1 MRKLFRSM
9 VLAGT
14 AVGLM
19 GSSSALA
26 QTKVLFDGA
35 HAQTAGNADWV
46 MDEDTCGIAQRYP
59 TPAQSGI
66 TATTPETYWGG
77 AYSAFGVALVKKG
90 FAVESLPKGVP
101 ITYGDT
107 SNAQDL
113 KNYKVFILPEPN
125 IRYTT
130 AERTAIQSFVKNG
143 GGLFLIADHWNSDRN
158 NDTWDSPEIMNDLMV
173 GVSWGLHFQ
182 VEGQTDNWFNDNP
195 NSNYTKDTSS
205 PIIYTGPYGKA
216 SVGKGLGLFGS
227 TSMTLNPTANATVK
241 GHVWMTSGTAGS
253 TSKVTFATSTDGLGR
268 IAAIG
273 DSSPSEDATNG
284 CGHNTHNGWE
294 NTTYD
299 NALIH
304 LNAIAWLAGA
314 GSGGGTT
321 DTIAPTA
328 PSSLSAS
335 AASGSQVNLS
345 WTGSTDNV
353 GVASYNVYRSTNNST
368 FSAVASVSGT
378 THSDTG
384 LASST
389 TYYYRVTADD
399 AAGNESA
406 VSNTASATTG
416 AATSPAQVII
426 NEILANEPG
435 SDVSKEFVELVN
447 VGGAS
452 LDISGWTISD
462 ATGVRHTFASGTSLA
477 AGKAR
482 VVYGGAAGIPAG
494 LTNAV
499 AASTGQLNLSNS
511 GDTVTLKN
519 SAGSTINAYTY
530 SSSLAGTDGVSMNR
544 SPDTSAT
551 GSFVLHTS
559 VSTLSSSGGTRANGT
574 AF

>member
-1 MRKLFRSM
+1 MRKLFRS
-9 VLAGT
+9 LLFAGT

-19 GSSSALA
+19 GPASALA
-26 QTKVLFDGA
+26 QTKVLFDA
-35 HAQTAGNADWV
+35 MHAQTAGNADWV
-46 MDEDTCGIAQRYP
+46 MDEDTCGVAQRYP

-66 TATTPETYWGG
+66 TASTPETYWGG

-90 FAVESLPKGVP
+90 FAVESLPTGSR

-113 KNYKVFILPEPN
+113 ANYKVFILPEPN

-130 AERTAIQSFVKNG
+130 AERTAIQTFVKNG

-182 VEGQTDNWFNDNP
+182 VDPEANNWFNDNP
-195 NSNYTKDTSS
+195 NSNFTSDATS
-205 PIIYTGPYGKA
+205 PIIYTGPYGA
-216 SVGKGLGLFGS
+216 ATRGKGLGLFGS
-227 TSMTLNPTANATVK
+227 TSMTLNPTANPNVK
-241 GHVWMTSGTAGS
+241 GHVWMTTGTAGS
-253 TSKVTFATSTDGLGR
+253 NTQVTFATSTDGAGR

-284 CGHNTHNGWE
+284 CGHTTHNGWE

-304 LNAIAWLAGA
+304 LNAMAWLAGA
-314 GSGGGTT
+314 GGGGGT
-321 DTIAPTA
+321 DTTAPTA
-328 PSSLSAS
+328 PSNLSAS
-335 AASGSQVNLS
+335 AASSSQVNLS

-378 THSDTG
+378 SHSDTG

-406 VSNTASATTG
+406 ASNTASATTG
-416 AATSPAQVII
+416 TATSAAKVII

-435 SDVSKEFVELVN
+435 SDVAKEFVELVN

-452 LDISGWTISD
+452 IDISGWTLWD
-462 ATGVRHTFASGTSLA
+462 ATGLRHTFASGTTLA
-477 AGKAR
+477 AGKAL
-482 VVYGGAAGIPAG
+482 VVFGASTGIPTG

-499 AASTGQLNLSNS
+499 AASTGTLALGNS
-511 GDTVTLKN
+511 GDTVTVKN
-519 SAGSTINAYTY
+519 SAGTSINAYTY
-530 SSSLAGTDGVSMNR
+530 PSSLAGTDGVSMNR

-551 GSFVLHTS
+551 GSFVLHTA
-559 VSTLSSSGGTRANGT
+559 LSSLTSSGGKRADGT
-574 AF
+574 SF

>member
-1 MRKLFRSM
+1 MRKLFRS
-9 VLAGT
+9 LLFAGT

-19 GSSSALA
+19 GPVSALA
-26 QTKVLFDGA
+26 QTKVLFEA
-35 HAQTAGNADWV
+35 MHAQTAGNADWV
-46 MDEDTCGIAQRYP
+46 MDEDTCGVAQRYP

-66 TATTPETYWGG
+66 TASTPETYWGG

-90 FAVESLPKGVP
+90 FAVESLPTGSR

-113 KNYKVFILPEPN
+113 ANYKVFILPEPN

-130 AERTAIQSFVKNG
+130 AERTAIQNFVKNG
-143 GGLFLIADHWNSDRN
+143 GGLFMIADHWNSDRN

-173 GVSWGLHFQ
+173 GVSWGIHFQ
-182 VEGQTDNWFNDNP
+182 VDPETNNWFNDNP
-195 NSNYTKDTSS
+195 NSNFTADTTS
-205 PIIYTGPYGKA
+205 PIIYTGPYGA
-216 SVGKGLGLFGS
+216 ATRGKGLGLFGS
-227 TSMTLNPTANATVK
+227 TSMTLNPAANPNVK
-241 GHVWMTSGTAGS
+241 GHVWMTTGTAGS
-253 TSKVTFATSTDGLGR
+253 NTQVTFATSTDGTGR
-268 IAAIG
+268 IAAVG

-284 CGHNTHNGWE
+284 CGHTTHDGWE

-314 GSGGGTT
+314 GGGGGDTT
-321 DTIAPTA
+321 PPTA
-328 PSSLSAS
+328 PSNLSAS
-335 AASGSQVNLS
+335 AASSSQVNLS

-353 GVASYNVYRSTNNST
+353 GVASYNVYRSTDSST

-378 THSDTG
+378 SHSDTG

-406 VSNTASATTG
+406 ASNTASATTG
-416 AATSPAQVII
+416 PPTSPAQVIL

-435 SDVSKEFVELVN
+435 SDVTKEFVELVN

-452 LDISGWTISD
+452 IDLSGWTLSD
-462 ATGVRHTFASGTSLA
+462 AAGMKHTFASGTTLA
-477 AGKAR
+477 AGKAL
-482 VVYGGAAGIPAG
+482 VVFGGAAGIPTE

-499 AASTGQLNLSNS
+499 AASTGTLALGNS
-511 GDTVTLKN
+511 GDTVTVKS
-519 SAGSTINAYTY
+519 SAGTTITSYTY
-530 SSSLAGTDGVSMNR
+530 PSSLSGTDGVSMNR

-559 VSTLSSSGGTRANGT
+559 LSSLASSGGKRADGT
-574 AF
+574 SF

>member
-1 MRKLFRSM
+1 MKSLFRSLLFAAP
-9 VLAGT
+9 VI
-14 AVGLM
+14 GLM
-19 GSSSALA
+19 GPASALA

-46 MDEDTCGIAQRYP
+46 MDEDTCGVAQRYP

-90 FAVESLPKGVP
+90 FAVESLPRGVA

-107 SNAQDL
+107 TNAQDL

-130 AERTAIQSFVKNG
+130 AERSAIQAFVKNG

-173 GVSWGLHFQ
+173 GVSWGVHFQ
-182 VEGQTDNWFNDNP
+182 VENEPNNWFNDNP
-195 NSNYTKDTSS
+195 DSKYTTDTSS

-216 SVGKGLGLFGS
+216 TVGKGLGLFGS
-227 TSMTLNPTANATVK
+227 TSITLSPTSNPNAK
-241 GHVWMTSGTAGS
+241 GHVWMTTGTVGS
-253 TSKVTFATSTDGLGR
+253 TSQVTFATSTDGTGR

-284 CGHNTHNGWE
+284 CGHNTYNGWE

-304 LNAIAWLAGA
+304 LNAMAWLAGA
-314 GSGGGTT
+314 GTGGGTT
-321 DTIAPTA
+321 DTTAPTA

-335 AASGSQVNLS
+335 AASSSQVNLA

-353 GVASYNVYRSTNNST
+353 GVASYNVYRSTDN
-368 FSAVASVSGT
+368 FSFSPVASVSGT
-378 THSDTG
+378 SHSDTG
-384 LASST
+384 RAAST

-406 VSNTASATTG
+406 ASNTASATTP

-435 SDVSKEFVELVN
+435 SDVTREFVEIVN

-452 LDISGWTISD
+452 IDISGWKVWDSTAS
-462 ATGVRHTFASGTSLA
+462 RHTFVAGTVLG
-477 AGKAR
+477 AGKAI
-482 VVYGGAAGIPAG
+482 VVFGSSAGVPVGLSNGVGA
-494 LTNAV
+494 
-499 AASTGQLNLSNS
+499 SSGQLNLSNS
-511 GDTVTLKN
+511 GEAVSVRN
-519 SAGSTINAYTY
+519 AAGTTINAYTY
-530 SSSLAGTDGVSMNR
+530 SSTLSGTDGVSMNR
-544 SPDTSAT
+544 GPDTSAS

-559 VSTLSSSGGTRANGT
+559 LSTLTSSAGTRANGI